1 MDTVARVRSAFGTPV
16 VIVATALALVGLAV
30 PVLLAPA
37 SGAAQ
42 GAKVGSTAIVAS
54 PRGAVLMASVTGTAS
69 AVRVTFRCRGGRT
82 ASTLT
87 LGGVSS
93 DTAVVR
99 LLGADAHALTGC
111 SARAGSSLRSLPRLP
126 APARAA
132 GARLVALLGVVR
144 SLPGSV
150 ARLDVVLSGRGAIT
164 VSSAGGRTLLKTG
177 RRGPGVQ
184 RLRVKNAPRGTILVV
199 RALGR
204 SDSSIVGGLSAAPSP
219 TPTPGATPTPTPVP
233 SPTPTPAP
241 TQQIAS
247 TLTITCPASAALG
260 APINVTGRLSPN
272 GAGAAIVVTFAMPG
286 RPTATSTAMTD
297 AAGNYTEQHVDPN
310 GVGTFSITAAFAG
323 NAGLLPSQTGP
334 CTTTSP

>member
-1 MDTVARVRSAFGTPV
+1 MRSAFGTRSA

-37 SGAAQ
+37 SGAGQ
-42 GAKVGSTAIVAS
+42 SPKVGSTAIVAS
-54 PRGAVLMASVTGTAS
+54 ARGAVLMATVTGTAS
-69 AVRVTFRCRGGRT
+69 AVKVTFTCRGGRS
-82 ASTLT
+82 ASTRT
-87 LGGVSS
+87 LGGVST

-99 LLGADAHALTGC
+99 LLGADAHGLTGC
-111 SARAGSSLRSLPRLP
+111 SARAGASRRSLPLLR
-126 APARAA
+126 ARARAA

-144 SLPGSV
+144 SLPGSI
-150 ARLDVVLSGRGAIT
+150 ARLDVVLSGRGTIT
-164 VSSAGGRTLLKTG
+164 VATAGGRTLLKTG

-204 SDSSIVGGLSAAPSP
+204 SDSSIVGGLSAAPKP

-233 SPTPTPAP
+233 SATPTPAP
-241 TQQIAS
+241 TQQVAS
-247 TLTITCPASAALG
+247 ILTISCPANVAIG

-272 GAGAAIVVTFAMPG
+272 GAGAPIVVTFAMPG
-286 RPTATSTAMTD
+286 RPTVTTTATTD
-297 AAGNYTEQHVDPN
+297 AAGSYSAQHTDPN
-310 GVGTFSITAAFAG
+310 GAGTFSITAAFAG
-323 NAGLLPSQTGP
+323 NAGLAPSQAGP